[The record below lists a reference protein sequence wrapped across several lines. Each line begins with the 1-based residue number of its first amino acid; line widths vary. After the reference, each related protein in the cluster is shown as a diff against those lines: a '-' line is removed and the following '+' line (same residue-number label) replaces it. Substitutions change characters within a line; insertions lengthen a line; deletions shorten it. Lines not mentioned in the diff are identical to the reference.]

1 MANSTASEPGEII
14 KALQSGRTEVLEAL
28 YAQHREDFFRWAG
41 RRFQGNMGDYEDA
54 WQDAVIAFY
63 EQVTSGRVTALR
75 SGLRTWLFAVGC
87 KRLLQ
92 NNRKMKRFFWKDA
105 VDLAL
110 LRDAQLSEFEW
121 DIPRAEEKALLERS
135 MGVLSSQCREIL
147 IQRFYEGK
155 KLPEIREALNYNSEN
170 TASAALSRCLSKL
183 KDIVA
188 VLAGNPKQ
196 TGNGG

>member
-1 MANSTASEPGEII
+1 MV
-14 KALQSGRTEVLEAL
+14 EVL
-28 YAQHREDFFRWAG
+28 YARFREDFFRWAG
-41 RRFQGNMGDYEDA
+41 RRFQGKREDFEDA

-63 EQVTSGRVTALR
+63 EQATSGRLTNLR
-75 SGLRTWLFAVGC
+75 SSPRTWLFAVGY

-92 NNRKMKRFFWKDA
+92 NKRKMKRYFWKDA
-105 VDLAL
+105 ADLAL
-110 LRDAQLSEFEW
+110 LKDAQLIEYEW
-121 DIPRAEEKALLERS
+121 GLPSAEESALVERS
-135 MGVLSSQCREIL
+135 MGMLSSQCREIL

-155 KLPEIREALNYNSEN
+155 KIPEIRQALNYNSEN
-170 TASAALSRCLSKL
+170 TASATLSRCLSKL